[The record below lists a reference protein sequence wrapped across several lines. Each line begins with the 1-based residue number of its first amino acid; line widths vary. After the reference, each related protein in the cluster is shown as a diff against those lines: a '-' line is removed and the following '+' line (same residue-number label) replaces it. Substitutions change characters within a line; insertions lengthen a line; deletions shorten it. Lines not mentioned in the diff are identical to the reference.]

1 VVKASGEAE
10 YKRFLDFLA
19 ASTSTEKTVLLSN
32 QDNQQ
37 RGAMRETSRPAP
49 VQSASPMVRHS
60 RGYEHTAEV
69 SANGVINFAP
79 DARSTRIL
87 TNDSEQITNQLAGEL
102 STAFAPP
109 DGTHQSAIQSLTQPS
124 VQSPTQ
130 LGATTSVHHAS
141 TQAVPRFTT
150 HLSADFASQMAAEF
164 QKVGGDSH
172 AAAYAASMNS
182 QPINSQPAAMNSH
195 ATAMNS
201 QPASMNSLAALVE
214 PDQGVFTIE
223 SVSLFEEPLTASMQS
238 ASQANLLS
246 AQVVQ
251 NQLSAQAASHLTDE
265 PVQFISQ
272 AANMLEEWFG
282 KLGADDDETSDDNE
296 LVDGP
301 TYASRNAIGG
311 TVRSTGIASYV
322 ADSTASGFSG
332 SGAGFSGS
340 AAEAAGVAGTMDS
353 SGSAGSTEGGSTEAR
368 TPGSLISRL
377 SRISKQELNAIREA
391 SLPRQK
397 ASKRTPPS
405 RSARGQGRKHWLRPS
420 LIPMDNGN
428 RKELYASGAAIVKDA
443 VGRVCEVSAANGA
456 SLTFTYDPEGH
467 LNGFVR
473 SNVSGKVHS
482 TGGRDKHGV
491 VVRDTDGRVRAQGE
505 SMSVDPRGCL
515 SIRRF
520 DGQFWCLDLVRGIH
534 LERRILQDL
543 DGQWNSLT
551 ALLTSDGFRMV
562 TRFQKL
568 ADTTESYRRYGDWL
582 SSETSKFRFYG
593 RDGSVIQFDSDEDLQ
608 SLRPARIWA
617 PGSRPIDE
625 EWQGIRQ
632 AGTAW
637 DSVHQYVSQYLS
649 TL

>member
-1 VVKASGEAE
+1 MLSEPTVRPRHRIRAYGRVVKASGEAE

-19 ASTSTEKTVLLSN
+19 ASTSTEKTTLLSN
-32 QDNQQ
+32 QNNQQ
-37 RGAMRETSRPAP
+37 HEPRYAMPQRVP
-49 VQSASPMVRHS
+49 VQAAAPIVRHS
-60 RGYEHTAEV
+60 RGYDHSNDVAA
-69 SANGVINFAP
+69 SGVINFAP
-79 DARSTRIL
+79 DAHSARIL
-87 TNDSEQITNQLAGEL
+87 AGESEQITNQLAGEL
-102 STAFAPP
+102 SSALAPP
-109 DGTHQSAIQSLTQPS
+109 ASSPQGQSQSGPNAL
-124 VQSPTQ
+124 VQAGSAQT
-130 LGATTSVHHAS
+130 
-141 TQAVPRFTT
+141 VPRFTT
-150 HLSADFASQMAAEF
+150 HLAADFASQMAAEF
-164 QKVGGDSH
+164 QK
-172 AAAYAASMNS
+172 
-182 QPINSQPAAMNSH
+182 
-195 ATAMNS
+195 TAVESDQIPMS
-201 QPASMNSLAALVE
+201 ALAALVE
-214 PDQGVFTIE
+214 PGEHVFTIE
-223 SVSLFEEPLTASMQS
+223 SVSVLEDPLLP
-238 ASQANLLS
+238 SQ
-246 AQVVQ
+246 VIG
-251 NQLSAQAASHLTDE
+251 AASYQKAESSSVPSSYQPGQFDASDPLSLNPAARVSE
-265 PVQFISQ
+265 PEQFISQ

-282 KLGADDDETSDDNE
+282 KRGSGEDDEASDDNE

-301 TYASRNAIGG
+301 AFSSRNADSNGSVSSTGIGG
-311 TVRSTGIASYV
+311 TSGAIPTAPG
-322 ADSTASGFSG
+322 STAN
-332 SGAGFSGS
+332 GAPGTVAS
-340 AAEAAGVAGTMDS
+340 APAS
-353 SGSAGSTEGGSTEAR
+353 N
-368 TPGSLISRL
+368 PGSLISRL
-377 SRISKQELNAIREA
+377 SRISQQELNAIREA
-391 SLPRQK
+391 TAPRQK
-397 ASKRTPPS
+397 APRRTPPS

-456 SLTFTYDPEGH
+456 SITFTYDPEGH

-473 SNVSGKVHS
+473 TNVSGKVHS

-520 DGQFWCLDLVRGIH
+520 DGQFWCVDLVRGIH

-608 SLRPARIWA
+608 SLRPSKVWP

>member
-1 VVKASGEAE
+1 MLSEPTVRPRHRIRAYGRVVKASGEAE

-32 QDNQQ
+32 QTNQK
-37 RGAMRETSRPAP
+37 RETVGEIPQPAP
-49 VQSASPMVRHS
+49 VASVSPMVRHS
-60 RGYEHTAEV
+60 RGYERAGE
-69 SANGVINFAP
+69 GVINFAP

-87 TNDSEQITNQLAGEL
+87 ANDSEQITNQLAGEL

-109 DGTHQSAIQSLTQPS
+109 ANAPQYPS
-124 VQSPTQ
+124 QFGV
-130 LGATTSVHHAS
+130 TTSIQAS
-141 TQAVPRFTT
+141 STTAGFTT
-150 HLSADFASQMAAEF
+150 HLAADFASQMAAEF
-164 QKVGGDSH
+164 QKTAVDS
-172 AAAYAASMNS
+172 Y
-182 QPINSQPAAMNSH
+182 
-195 ATAMNS
+195 
-201 QPASMNSLAALVE
+201 PASINSLAAPVE
-214 PDQGVFTIE
+214 PEQDVFAIE
-223 SVSLFEEPLTASMQS
+223 SVSLLEEPLTPSMQS
-238 ASQANLLS
+238 TQGANPTAQASAN
-246 AQVVQ
+246 
-251 NQLSAQAASHLTDE
+251 LSAQAADNQLSATSQSARAASHLSEHLSAQVASHPSE
-265 PVQFISQ
+265 PEQFILQ

-282 KLGADDDETSDDNE
+282 KRGSEEDEASDDNE

-301 TYASRNAIGG
+301 TDASRNSDSFA
-311 TVRSTGIASYV
+311 IASAV
-322 ADSTASGFSG
+322 GGLMSTA
-332 SGAGFSGS
+332 AP
-340 AAEAAGVAGTMDS
+340 
-353 SGSAGSTEGGSTEAR
+353 GSAGSAGAGSAATGSAGSGAAGSTQASS
-368 TPGSLISRL
+368 PGSLISRL
-377 SRISKQELNAIREA
+377 GRISQQELSAIREA
-391 SLPRQK
+391 SFPAQK
-397 ASKRTPPS
+397 KAVKRTPPS
-405 RSARGQGRKHWLRPS
+405 RSTRGQGRKHWLRPS
-420 LIPMDNGN
+420 LIPLDNGN
-428 RKELYASGAAIVKDA
+428 RKEVYASGAAIVKDA

-491 VVRDTDGRVRAQGE
+491 VVRDPDGRVRAQGE

-582 SSETSKFRFYG
+582 SSQTSKFRFYG

>member
-1 VVKASGEAE
+1 MLSEPTVRPRHRIRAYGRVVKASGEAE

-19 ASTSTEKTVLLSN
+19 ASTSTEKTTLLSN
-32 QDNQQ
+32 QNSQQ
-37 RGAMRETSRPAP
+37 HEPRYAMPQRVP
-49 VQSASPMVRHS
+49 VQAAAPIVRHS
-60 RGYEHTAEV
+60 RGYDHSNDVA
-69 SANGVINFAP
+69 ANGVINFAP
-79 DARSTRIL
+79 DAHSARIL
-87 TNDSEQITNQLAGEL
+87 AGESEQITNQLAGEL

-109 DGTHQSAIQSLTQPS
+109 ASSPQYPAGQHPAGQSQKGPNAL
-124 VQSPTQ
+124 VQTGSAQT
-130 LGATTSVHHAS
+130 
-141 TQAVPRFTT
+141 RFTT
-150 HLSADFASQMAAEF
+150 HLAADFASQMAAEF
-164 QKVGGDSH
+164 QK
-172 AAAYAASMNS
+172 
-182 QPINSQPAAMNSH
+182 
-195 ATAMNS
+195 TAVESDQIPMS
-201 QPASMNSLAALVE
+201 ALAALVE
-214 PDQGVFTIE
+214 PGEHVFTIE
-223 SVSLFEEPLTASMQS
+223 SVSVLEDPLLP
-238 ASQANLLS
+238 SQ
-246 AQVVQ
+246 VIG
-251 NQLSAQAASHLTDE
+251 AASYQKAESSSVPSSYKAGQFDASDPLSLNPAARVSE
-265 PVQFISQ
+265 PEQFISQ

-282 KLGADDDETSDDNE
+282 KRGSGDDDEASDDNE

-301 TYASRNAIGG
+301 AFSSRNADSNGSVGSTGATSGAIPTGAPGSTANGAPG
-311 TVRSTGIASYV
+311 TVAS
-322 ADSTASGFSG
+322 APASN
-332 SGAGFSGS
+332 
-340 AAEAAGVAGTMDS
+340 
-353 SGSAGSTEGGSTEAR
+353 
-368 TPGSLISRL
+368 PGSLISRL
-377 SRISKQELNAIREA
+377 SRISQQELNAIREA
-391 SLPRQK
+391 TAPRQK
-397 ASKRTPPS
+397 APRRTPPS

-456 SLTFTYDPEGH
+456 SITFTYDPEGH

-473 SNVSGKVHS
+473 TNVSGKVHS

-520 DGQFWCLDLVRGIH
+520 DGQFWCVDLVRGIH

-608 SLRPARIWA
+608 SLRPSKIWP

>member
-1 VVKASGEAE
+1 MLSEPTVRPRHRIRAYGRVVKASGEAE

-32 QDNQQ
+32 QNNQQ
-37 RGAMRETSRPAP
+37 HEPRYEMAQPAP
-49 VQSASPMVRHS
+49 VQVASPIVRHS
-60 RGYEHTAEV
+60 RGFDGG
-69 SANGVINFAP
+69 ANVAASGVINFAP
-79 DARSTRIL
+79 EPHSTRVL
-87 TNDSEQITNQLAGEL
+87 ASDSQMITNQLAGGL
-102 STAFAPP
+102 SSAFAPP
-109 DGTHQSAIQSLTQPS
+109 STGAQYASQPALYPGKS
-124 VQSPTQ
+124 
-130 LGATTSVHHAS
+130 
-141 TQAVPRFTT
+141 RFTT

-164 QKVGGDSH
+164 KKTTVESNLKV
-172 AAAYAASMNS
+172 ASDLDPMS
-182 QPINSQPAAMNSH
+182 
-195 ATAMNS
+195 TF
-201 QPASMNSLAALVE
+201 AALVE
-214 PDQGVFTIE
+214 PEQHSFIE
-223 SVSLFEEPLTASMQS
+223 SVSVLEEPLLPT
-238 ASQANLLS
+238 
-246 AQVVQ
+246 QVIG
-251 NQLSAQAASHLTDE
+251 AASYQTAQSSSAPANYQAGQFNANPLSLAQTDPGAISE
-265 PVQFISQ
+265 PEQFISQ

-282 KLGADDDETSDDNE
+282 KRSGDDDEASDDNE
-296 LVDGP
+296 FVDGP
-301 TYASRNAIGG
+301 TYSSRNAESPTDGLTAIGS
-311 TVRSTGIASYV
+311 TVIGATTGAMPHGGAIG
-322 ADSTASGFSG
+322 ASGSIAG
-332 SGAGFSGS
+332 GLPGAMANGS
-340 AAEAAGVAGTMDS
+340 AASG
-353 SGSAGSTEGGSTEAR
+353 GSAPAS

-377 SRISKQELNAIREA
+377 SRISQQELNAIREA
-391 SLPRQK
+391 TAPQKKAPR
-397 ASKRTPPS
+397 RTPPS
-405 RSARGQGRKHWLRPS
+405 SRARGQGRKHWLRPS

-456 SLTFTYDPEGH
+456 SIAFTYDPEGH

-473 SNVSGKVHS
+473 TNVSGKVHS

-491 VVRDTDGRVRAQGE
+491 VVRDADGRVRAQGE

-520 DGQFWCLDLVRGIH
+520 DGQFWCVDLVRGIH

-608 SLRPARIWA
+608 SLRPSRIWQ